1 MQENG
6 ELASLTI
13 MNQNSINNKFFRIN
27 YKNREMTQL
36 LIGRKGG
43 RTTIKIIDQLLS
55 QPNNMNQLSKILKL
69 DYKTVR
75 YHMNLI
81 LKLNLVEGDEDQY
94 GSLFFPSQ
102 KLINN
107 LNEYEQIKEYLNN
120 L

>member
-1 MQENG
+1 
-6 ELASLTI
+6 
-13 MNQNSINNKFFRIN
+13 
-27 YKNREMTQL
+27 
-36 LIGRKGG
+36 
-43 RTTIKIIDQLLS
+43 
-55 QPNNMNQLSKILKL
+55 
-69 DYKTVR
+69 
-75 YHMNLI
+75 MNLI